1 MIGLLAVLGGD
12 VSRSFSPL
20 IHEAASRA
28 LGYRLAYLG
37 VSAHDSRDFEEKVA
51 ALQTLGALGANVT
64 IPFKQDANVVCGER
78 SEVARSIGA
87 VNTLVFRGDGVIEGD
102 NTDGP
107 GLVRCLEE
115 LGHERLEA
123 VRILGAGGAARAAAW
138 AARASGAGRIEVA
151 ARRAE
156 QARNLAE
163 PFDAEPVSLDS
174 GIPPTLVISTLPP
187 DDRTAEDVLE
197 RWTDLG
203 RRPHVLDLAYNE
215 PGAPPP
221 VVLRARAAG
230 LDSSDG
236 FSLLVEQGALS
247 FCRWTG
253 AAVDPVREAMWAAL
267 ETWEPVTVS

>member
-37 VSAHDSRDFEEKVA
+37 VSAHDSRDFEAKVE

-64 IPFKQDANVVCGER
+64 IPFKGDANVVCGVR
-78 SEVARSIGA
+78 SDVARSIGA

-107 GLVRCLEE
+107 GLLRVLEN
-115 LGHERLEA
+115 LGPERLEV
-123 VRILGAGGAARAAAW
+123 VRVLGAGGAARAAAW
-138 AARASGAGRIEVA
+138 AARASGAAHIEIA

-156 QARNLAE
+156 QARSVAE
-163 PFDAEPVSLDS
+163 PFDADAIALDS
-174 GIPPTLVISTLPP
+174 GMTPTLVISTLPP
-187 DDRTAEDVLE
+187 DDRTAEDALE
-197 RWTDLG
+197 RWIDLS
-203 RRPHVLDLAYNE
+203 REPYLLDLAYNE

-221 VVLRARAAG
+221 MVLRARAAG

-236 FSLLVEQGALS
+236 FALLVEQGALS

-253 AAVDPVREAMWAAL
+253 AAVDPVREAMWGAL